1 MNHISK
7 GSDYCSWNGFT
18 VSSSCVALRTMSRT
32 LLGSMTMAEKNYVYM
47 YVQLGLHAVQ
57 WGEKKRIYR
66 NKKKKEKYSRTY
78 VLRVLF

>member
-47 YVQLGLHAVQ
+47 YVQLGPYAVQ
-57 WGEKKRIYR
+57 W
-66 NKKKKEKYSRTY
+66 KKKKQ
-78 VLRVLF
+78 